1 MPPEIDE
8 PMSVELEQPAESR
21 KPVRL
26 REVRYE
32 ILRTFGELLW
42 GAAGLAF
49 FFGGALVNSLLSKPF
64 LPNPIFDLVLAGAF
78 CILALLVNA
87 LADELEPFEDETEAW
102 DEKPKTG

>member
-1 MPPEIDE
+1 
-8 PMSVELEQPAESR
+8 
-21 KPVRL
+21 
-26 REVRYE
+26 
-32 ILRTFGELLW
+32 
-42 GAAGLAF
+42 
-49 FFGGALVNSLLSKPF
+49 LSKPF